1 MKVTFLAYN
10 IYGVGGTVRTIV
22 NTANELVKNGHDVEI
37 ISVKRTS
44 PRPTFALDRSV
55 KLRPL
60 LDARK
65 GKLYH
70 AGMKA
75 PVKWVKRFLLKRRS
89 VLIDKT
95 EDLYPL
101 FSLFTDIQLYRVLK
115 RLKTDV
121 FVTTI
126 PSFNLLSAKWVDPKI
141 KRIGQEH
148 SQFNVHSQELQAKMR
163 QAYPKLDAMMLLS
176 EEEMA
181 AYAAEFG
188 ERLRLYRVEN
198 ATEMPDVRST
208 LDKKVIL
215 SAGRISHEKGFDR
228 LIEAFDLIKDDYP
241 DWQLHIYGDG
251 EEKPALRELIFE
263 RECYNQVFLH
273 PKTNALPRKMQDASI
288 YALASRYESFGM
300 VLIEAMALGVPCV
313 SFDIKGPA
321 AIITHETDGLLA
333 PEGDIEAFAAQLR
346 RLIES
351 DELRHRLA
359 EGAVRRSRDY
369 STEVIGQKWETLLH
383 EVAPQAFKKKR

>member
-22 NTANELVKNGHDVEI
+22 NTANELIKNGHDVEI

-75 PVKWVKRFLLKRRS
+75 PVKWVKRFLLKRKS

-251 EEKPALRELIFE
+251 EEKPVLRELIFE